1 MHRRVCPAEPEGCID
16 HQQQHAVLGMMRAFG
31 AVPRNMGMT
40 ISKDSQFKEFY
51 KLACKDIIAEV
62 KGLKKT
68 GDSSKRSAKRS

>member
-1 MHRRVCPAEPEGCID
+1 
-16 HQQQHAVLGMMRAFG
+16 
-31 AVPRNMGMT
+31 MGMT